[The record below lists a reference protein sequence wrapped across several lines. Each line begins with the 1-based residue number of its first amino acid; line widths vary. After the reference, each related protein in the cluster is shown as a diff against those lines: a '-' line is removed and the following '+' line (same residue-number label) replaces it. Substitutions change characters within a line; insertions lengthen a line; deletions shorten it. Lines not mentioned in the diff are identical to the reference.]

1 MCTVSPFSYRPRGM
15 LLGWPCLASFGQLMT
30 LDVQLLTSCSN
41 KTVSVNYVQNPGLC
55 RVSLRGATRKCIGV
69 VYAG

>member
-1 MCTVSPFSYRPRGM
+1 MKRLLARGKKV
-15 LLGWPCLASFGQLMT
+15 T

-41 KTVSVNYVQNPGLC
+41 KTVSVNYVQHPGLC